1 MEIRRAQE
9 TDIPALEGMYGKL
22 YDLLT
27 QAGMP
32 YELDRDALGEILA
45 TQLRSRMLRILV
57 AEHEGACVGFLS
69 AGISRIDR
77 KFKGGLIG
85 VIHDVFVEPSAR
97 KLGAASALLE
107 EAEAWLREMGAK
119 SVTCDIVVG
128 NEGGHKFWASRG
140 YGDVSFSAQKEL

>member
-1 MEIRRAQE
+1 MEIRQAQE
-9 TDIPALEGMYGKL
+9 ADIPALEEMYGKL
-22 YDLLT
+22 YELLA

-32 YELDRDALGEILA
+32 YELDRDALGEILSA
-45 TQLRSRMLRILV
+45 QIRSRMLRILV
-57 AEHEGACVGFLS
+57 AEHEGICVGFLS
-69 AGISRIDR
+69 AGLSRIDR

-85 VIHDVFVEPSAR
+85 VIHDVFVQPSAR

-107 EAEAWLREMGAK
+107 EAEAWMREAGAT

-128 NEGGHKFWASRG
+128 NEDGHRFWASRG